1 MTSLAI
7 DGGKPAVSGR
17 LLAYDSITGYER
29 GYAVEALNMPLSG
42 YLGGSPKGGYYCQ
55 KLEEEF
61 ADAIGSKYAIVC
73 NSATS
78 GLVAACAAA
87 GVGSDSAVITSPY
100 TMSASA
106 AAPKS
111 LGANI
116 VFGDIEAE
124 TFSLFRMWHN
134 KPPPSMPYKAVIVTN
149 LFGHPAKLRLMRD
162 SADRTGLTMIEDCAQ
177 SPFAVEHGKHAGT
190 HGHMGICS
198 FNVHKHLQSGEGGI
212 VVTDNEDYAQAVR
225 RYVNHGELAGDTRV
239 GLNLRMTEVTAAI
252 ALAQVRRRD
261 ALINSRI
268 ELAMELTKMVEP
280 YACEDLRLPVTRGGC
295 KHVYYCW
302 PLLVRKE
309 REFFV
314 QALCAEGVPVRAG
327 YVKPLYQMP
336 AFRQETGSWPVT
348 AKVESE
354 IVLFEVCAHDP
365 SKEQLVQ
372 MKEAFDKVCT
382 AWHKRIKSTT
392 NG

>member
-7 DGGKPAVSGR
+7 DGGKPAVESPLR
-17 LLAYDSITGYER
+17 AYDSFSYAER
-29 GYAVEALNMPLSG
+29 YLATDALHGPLSG

-61 ADAIGSKYAIVC
+61 ADAIGSKHAIVC

-100 TMSASA
+100 TMSATA

-111 LGANI
+111 LGAR
-116 VFGDIEAE
+116 VLFGDIEE
-124 TFSLFRMWHN
+124 DTFMLYKSVSQSLPFPVQH
-134 KPPPSMPYKAVIVTN
+134 KAVIVTN
-149 LFGHPAKLRLMRD
+149 LFGHPGFLKTMRG
-162 SADRTGLTMIEDCAQ
+162 SADHTGLIIIEDAAQ

-190 HGHMGICS
+190 HGHMGVFS

-212 VVTDNEDYAQAVR
+212 VVTDDEDYAQAVR
-225 RYVNHGELAGDTRV
+225 RYVNHGELSGDTRV

-252 ALAQVRRRD
+252 ALAQVSRRD
-261 ALINSRI
+261 ELINSRI
-268 ELAMELTKMVEP
+268 ELAMELTKMVGP
-280 YACEDLRLPVTRGGC
+280 YACEDLRLPVTRDGC

-302 PLLVRKE
+302 PLLVKKE
-309 REFFV
+309 RDFFV

-372 MKEAFDKVCT
+372 IKEAFDKVCT